1 MPKMSR
7 YVKTFKVKDGDKD
20 KNNKQI
26 SFGIDDEKLLEKYEA
41 IWSKIEELKI
51 IELKTLPVYDNKV
64 YSHFRGLTFVPEDD
78 TGCEYFTV
86 ISIYSLLV
94 YENKYYQQVYLD
106 SCAYKVTNKQMTD
119 YLDESLFG
127 D

>member
-26 SFGIDDEKLLEKYEA
+26 SFGIDDERLLEKYEA
-41 IWSKIEELKI
+41 IWSKIEELKV
-51 IELKTLPVYDNKV
+51 IELKALPVYDNKF
-64 YSHFRGLTFVPEDD
+64 YSHFRGLNVLEDD
-78 TGCEYFTV
+78 TGCEHSTV
-86 ISIYSLLV
+86 ISHYSLLV

-106 SCAYKVTNKQMTD
+106 NCAHEITNKQMTD
-119 YLDESLFG
+119 YLDESLFE